1 MQTAT
6 PARTPA
12 RRDHNR
18 SHLWAI
24 VLAGGEGVRL
34 RPLVRQVCG
43 DERPKQYVP
52 LLDSRTLLRQTL
64 DRAARL
70 VPPERTV
77 VVTLQD
83 HATYVANELR
93 AGSGFRILVQ
103 PESRGTA
110 AGVLFPAH
118 WIHAQDPEAVVMIF
132 PSDHY
137 IQEEALFVEHLA
149 DVAGFIG
156 RHPDR
161 IVLVGAQPTDPETEY
176 GWIEPGDR
184 VGWLA
189 TTPVYQIRGFLEKP
203 SPEVARTLFASG
215 SLWNTMIFGARASA
229 LIEAGRECLPLLHER
244 LARLPVFLGTEH
256 EPWAIRHAY
265 SLAPTANFSRAIL
278 QACPESLVVSKVP
291 GLTWCDLGTP
301 ERVVRMVTAMGIAP
315 PWLEHVAA
323 DPVATRVPEVLA
335 SRL

>member
-1 MQTAT
+1 M
-6 PARTPA
+6 
-12 RRDHNR
+12 
-18 SHLWAI
+18 
-24 VLAGGEGVRL
+24 
-34 RPLVRQVCG
+34 
-43 DERPKQYVP
+43 
-52 LLDSRTLLRQTL
+52 
-64 DRAARL
+64 
-70 VPPERTV
+70 
-77 VVTLQD
+77 
-83 HATYVANELR
+83 
-93 AGSGFRILVQ
+93 
-103 PESRGTA
+103 
-110 AGVLFPAH
+110 
-118 WIHAQDPEAVVMIF
+118 
-132 PSDHY
+132 
-137 IQEEALFVEHLA
+137 
-149 DVAGFIG
+149 
-156 RHPDR
+156 
-161 IVLVGAQPTDPETEY
+161 
-176 GWIEPGDR
+176 
-184 VGWLA
+184 GWLA

-301 ERVVRMVTAMGIAP
+301 ERVVRTVTAMGIAP
-315 PWLEHVAA
+315 PWLEHVSA

>member
-1 MQTAT
+1 MATAT
-6 PARTPA
+6 PARFPG
-12 RRDHNR
+12 RFDHNR

-34 RPLVRQVCG
+34 RPLVRHVCG

-52 LLDSRTLLRQTL
+52 LLDSRTLLRQTV
-64 DRAARL
+64 DRAAQL
-70 VPPERTV
+70 VPAERII

-93 AGSGFRILVQ
+93 AGQTFRILVQ
-103 PESRGTA
+103 PEGRGTA

-118 WIHAQDPEAVVMIF
+118 WIQAQDPEAVVVVF

-137 IQEEALFVEHLA
+137 IQEEALFVGHLA
-149 DVAGFIG
+149 DVASFIG
-156 RHPDR
+156 RHHDR

-176 GWIEPGDR
+176 GWIEPGER

-189 TTPVYQIRGFLEKP
+189 TTPVYQIRGFREKP
-203 SPEVARTLFASG
+203 SAEVARTLFASG

-229 LIEAGRECLPLLHER
+229 LIEAGRQCIPQLHER

-256 EPWAIRHAY
+256 EPWAIRHAF

-278 QACPESLVVSKVP
+278 QVCPDNLVVSKVP

-301 ERVVRMVTAMGIAP
+301 ERVMKTVSALGLTP
-315 PWLEHVAA
+315 PWLEHLSAESVTSPA
-323 DPVATRVPEVLA
+323 PVLA
-335 SRL
+335 GHS

>member
-1 MQTAT
+1 MPMPT
-6 PARTPA
+6 PTKSPGRF
-12 RRDHNR
+12 DQNG

-34 RPLVRQVCG
+34 RPLVRHVCG

-52 LLDSRTLLRQTL
+52 LLDSRTLLGQTL

-70 VPPERTV
+70 VPPERTI

-83 HATYVANELR
+83 HATYVANELE
-93 AGSGFRILVQ
+93 AGSSFRILVQ
-103 PESRGTA
+103 PEARGTA

-118 WIHAQDPEAVVMIF
+118 WIHAHDPEAVVLVF

-137 IQEEALFVEHLA
+137 IQEEELFVGHLA
-149 DVAGFIG
+149 DVGRFID

-161 IVLVGAQPTDPETEY
+161 IVIVGAQPTDPETEY
-176 GWIEPGDR
+176 GWIDPGER

-189 TTPVYQIRGFLEKP
+189 TTPVYRIREFREKP

-229 LIEAGRECLPLLHER
+229 LLEAGRQCLPLLHER

-278 QACPESLVVSKVP
+278 QACPENLVVSKVP

-301 ERVVRMVTAMGIAP
+301 ERVIRTVTALGIAP
-315 PWLEHVAA
+315 PWLEQVSAY
-323 DPVATRVPEVLA
+323 PVATTAPELLA
-335 SRL
+335 SQL

>member
-1 MQTAT
+1 
-6 PARTPA
+6 
-12 RRDHNR
+12 
-18 SHLWAI
+18 
-24 VLAGGEGVRL
+24 
-34 RPLVRQVCG
+34 
-43 DERPKQYVP
+43 
-52 LLDSRTLLRQTL
+52 
-64 DRAARL
+64 
-70 VPPERTV
+70 V
-77 VVTLQD
+77 VSLQD

-118 WIHAQDPEAVVMIF
+118 WIHAQDPEAVVTIF

-137 IQEEALFVEHLA
+137 IQEEALFVGHLA

-203 SPEVARTLFASG
+203 APEVARTLFASG

-301 ERVVRMVTAMGIAP
+301 ERVVRTVTAMGIAP
-315 PWLEHVAA
+315 PWLEHVSA
-323 DPVATRVPEVLA
+323 DPVAARVPEVLA